1 MKKGD
6 IVNGTV
12 KSLSYP
18 NKGRVQLEDR
28 VASVKG
34 VIPGQEVS
42 VRIKRANKERCQA
55 TLLEVVKP
63 SLLEDVKPF
72 CPHFGVCGGCSFQ
85 TMSYD
90 NQLKLK
96 YDMIYAL
103 LEPYIVKNNANVEG
117 ILRSP
122 KEFYYR
128 NKMEYTFGDEYKGG
142 PLSLGMHKKHST
154 YDVVYTNECKIVD
167 DDFNRIVTAN
177 VDYFREKNIPFY
189 HKITHEGVLRFL
201 VVRRSETSGEL
212 LANLV
217 VTGQEPHV
225 DEEDYVRMLKSVKL
239 DGEIAGVLITFD
251 DSLADAVVPDET
263 RLIYGRD
270 YIEEEILGLRFNISP
285 YSFFQTNT
293 MAAGVLYDK
302 VRDYVGETRDKVIFD
317 LYSGTGTIGQI
328 LSPVARKVIGI
339 EIVEEA
345 VIKANANARLNGL
358 DNCEFISGDV
368 FEMLDTISDKPDIIV
383 LDPPRDGLSKGA
395 ISKIIGYNV
404 PEIVYV
410 SCKPTSLLRDLEF
423 FEEGG
428 YVLRKL
434 CMNEQYPQTCHVEVV
449 AKLVNNGV

>member
-12 KSLSYP
+12 KSLSFP
-18 NKGRVQLEDR
+18 NKGRVELEDR

-55 TLLEVVKP
+55 TLLDVVKP
-63 SLLEDVKPF
+63 SPLENANPP

-96 YDMIYAL
+96 YDMIYEL
-103 LEPYIVKNNANVEG
+103 LEPYIVKNNAEVEG
-117 ILRSP
+117 ILKSP
-122 KEFYYR
+122 KELHYR
-128 NKMEYTFGDEYKGG
+128 NKMEFTFGDEVKGG
-142 PLSLGMHKKHST
+142 PLALGMHKKHST

-177 VDYFREKNIPFY
+177 VDYFRAKSIPFY

-201 VVRRSETSGEL
+201 IVRRSETTKEL
-212 LANLV
+212 LINLV
-217 VTGQEPHV
+217 VTSQGPQV
-225 DEEDYVRMLKSVKL
+225 DEEDYINMLKGIEL

-251 DSLADAVVPDET
+251 DSFADAVVPDET

-270 YIEEEILGLRFNISP
+270 YIEEEILGLKFKISP

-293 MAAGVLYDK
+293 RAAEVLYNK
-302 VRDYVGETRDKVIFD
+302 VRDYVGETKDKVIFD

-328 LSPVARKVIGI
+328 LAPIAKKVIGI
-339 EIVEEA
+339 EIIEEA
-345 VIKANANARLNGL
+345 VVKANANAEENGL
-358 DNCEFISGDV
+358 DNCEFIAGDV
-368 FEMLDTISDKPDIIV
+368 FEMLDTVSDKPDIIV

-395 ISKIIGYNV
+395 ISKIIDYDV
-404 PEIVYV
+404 PEFVYV
-410 SCKPTSLLRDLEF
+410 SCKPTSLLRDLEL

-428 YVLRKL
+428 YILSKM
-434 CMNEQYPQTCHVEVV
+434 CMNEQYPQTYHTEVV
-449 AKLVNNGV
+449 AKLVKRR